1 MTQRELAKQ
10 LDLSIGYVSK
20 LCQEGMPKEL
30 EPAKAWLKERKAGR
44 LRKLPAPAARADQ
57 AQLSPAQIQAAAA
70 MANGSLDYAIAQH
83 ILIIDR
89 ARDALMAAIAGN
101 DPAQAKLQSAYNGSL
116 KGLVFLQDKE
126 KARAVEARELIKL
139 TEAQAFIAKWTA
151 KVTQKLDKLPLE
163 CAEGCNPDRP
173 ETAIKA
179 LTKWAIEV
187 RTDLAKE
194 AL

>member
-30 EPAKAWLKERKAGR
+30 EPARAWLQERKAGR
-44 LRKLPAPAARADQ
+44 LRKLPAPAPRPAQ
-57 AQLSPAQIQAAAA
+57 PQLSPVQIQAVSALAS
-70 MANGSLDYAIAQH
+70 GSLEYAIAQH

-126 KARAVEARELIKL
+126 KARAVEARDLIKL

-151 KVTQKLDKLPLE
+151 KVVQKLDKLPLE

-194 AL
+194 SL

>member
-20 LCQEGMPKEL
+20 LCQEGMPKDL
-30 EPAKAWLKERKAGR
+30 VQARDWLKARKAGR
-44 LRKLPAPAARADQ
+44 LRKLPAPAARP
-57 AQLSPAQIQAAAA
+57 QLSPVQIQAVSALAS
-70 MANGSLDYAIAQH
+70 GSLEYAIAQH

-126 KARAVEARELIKL
+126 KARAVEARDLIKMS
-139 TEAQAFIAKWTA
+139 EAQAFIAKWTA
-151 KVTQKLDKLPLE
+151 KVVQKLDKLPLE

-179 LTKWAIEV
+179 LSKWAIEV
-187 RTDLAKE
+187 RTDLAE
-194 AL
+194 ETL

>member
-10 LDLSIGYVSK
+10 LGLSIGYVSK
-20 LCQEGMPKEL
+20 LCQEGMPKDL
-30 EPAKAWLKERKAGR
+30 QQARDWLKARKAGR
-44 LRKLPAPAARADQ
+44 LRKLPAPQ
-57 AQLSPAQIQAAAA
+57 AKPAQDQLSPMQLQAVSAL
-70 MANGSLDYAIAQH
+70 ANGSLEYALAQH
-83 ILIIDR
+83 ILVIDR

-101 DPAQAKLQSAYNGSL
+101 DPAQAKLQTAYNQSL

-151 KVTQKLDKLPLE
+151 KVVQKLDKLPLE

-179 LTKWAIEV
+179 LTKWAIDV